1 MKPWVNE
8 VSATEPCKGG
18 TDEKNLVD
26 PRTQTLLKV
35 EGISMSQ
42 SLSSLIFHF
51 VFSTKHRRHQI
62 PREIQPRLHKFI
74 AGTLRSRQSKLLAA
88 GGMPDHLHLLASLN
102 RQISVS
108 DALQKIKSNSSR
120 WIHESFPELNRFAW
134 QNGYAAF
141 SVSFSHIEH
150 VKRYIQNQ
158 ERHHRK
164 RTFKEE
170 LLLLLKEHLV
180 EFDQRYLW
188 D

>member
-1 MKPWVNE
+1 
-8 VSATEPCKGG
+8 
-18 TDEKNLVD
+18 
-26 PRTQTLLKV
+26 
-35 EGISMSQ
+35 MSQ

-51 VFSTKHRRHQI
+51 VFSTKHRRQQI

-108 DALQKIKSNSSR
+108 DALQEIKSNSSR
-120 WIHESFPELNRFAW
+120 WIHESFPKLNRFAW

-141 SVSFSHIEH
+141 SVSCSRIEPVRH
-150 VKRYIQNQ
+150 YIQNQ
-158 ERHHRK
+158 ERHHQK

-170 LLLLLKEHLV
+170 LLLLLKEHQV